1 MPIPFRTDLQ
11 GFLTEFINEHRGLR
25 LGKMFGLPAGY
36 VGRRLFTCVI
46 EDGIIV
52 RLPDDI
58 ARRELKRGARPYSR
72 RGGRAMGSWIMYT
85 PRSASAARRL
95 VPILEVS
102 ARNIAERQ
110 VENMT
115 GVALSRKR

>member
-1 MPIPFRTDLQ
+1 MPIAFRTDLQ
-11 GFLTEFINEHRGLR
+11 GFLAEFINEHRGLR

-72 RGGRAMGSWIMYT
+72 RGGRAMGSWIMYS
-85 PRSASAARRL
+85 PRSASAARKL
-95 VPILEVS
+95 APILEVA

-110 VENMT
+110 VEDMT
-115 GVALSRKR
+115 GVALSRRR

>member
-1 MPIPFRTDLQ
+1 MPIPFRADLQ
-11 GFLTEFINEHRGLR
+11 GFLTEFIHEHRGLR

-46 EDGIIV
+46 EGGIIV

-85 PRSASAARRL
+85 PRSAAAAGRL
-95 VPILEVS
+95 TPILEIA
-102 ARNIAERQ
+102 ARTIAERQ
-110 VENMT
+110 VEEMT
-115 GVALSRKR
+115 GVALSRRR